1 MASDVGTTMAFSGH
15 SQASTLLKHYI
26 SPEVGA
32 VRRAIEKREMA
43 NPVLQADVIEISRTA

>member
-1 MASDVGTTMAFSGH
+1 
-15 SQASTLLKHYI
+15 LLKHYI

-43 NPVLQADVIEISRTA
+43 NPVLQSDVVEISRTA

>member
-32 VRRAIEKREMA
+32 VRKAIEKREIA
-43 NPVLQADVIEISRTA
+43 NPALQAEVIDINRSA